1 MPETLV
7 VRPQHTLRQTAEVSG
22 VGYWSGR
29 PNRVELRP
37 SSVGSG
43 VVFVRDDL
51 PVPVRIP
58 ASVEYRVD
66 AATRTNLSVAGVGV
80 QMVEH
85 VLSALSGLNV
95 DCCEVHVTAEEL
107 PGLDGS
113 SRAFVDAI
121 DEVGLEELGAPVVP
135 LVVSRVIRLGD
146 DISWIEVGP
155 PQFPGLSVEYE
166 LDYGHV
172 AIGRQSMRVD
182 VTPDAYR
189 DQLSSARTFLPVE
202 EADRLQASGRGLS
215 VGHRDLLVFGPS
227 GPIGNTLRWDDEC
240 VRHKVL
246 DVVGDLSLV
255 GRPVYASVRACRSG
269 HKLNAE
275 MVARLIAEECGGI
288 NVSGVG
294 GAGQCQ

>member
-1 MPETLV
+1 
-7 VRPQHTLRQTAEVSG
+7 
-22 VGYWSGR
+22 GR

-43 VVFVRDDL
+43 IVFVRDDL
-51 PVPVRIP
+51 AVPVRIP
-58 ASVEYRVD
+58 ASVECRVD
-66 AATRTNLSVAGVGV
+66 AVTRTNLSVAGVGV

-85 VLSALSGLNV
+85 VLSALAGLNV

-135 LVVSRVIRLGD
+135 LVVSRVVRLGD
-146 DISWIEVGP
+146 DTSWVEVGP

-182 VTPDAYR
+182 VTPESYR
-189 DQLSSARTFLPVE
+189 EQLSSARTFLPVE
-202 EADRLQASGRGLS
+202 EADRLQATGRGLS

-227 GPIGNTLRWDDEC
+227 GPIGNTLRWDNEC

-255 GRPVYASVRACRSG
+255 GRPIYASVRACRSG

-275 MVARLIAEECGGI
+275 LAARLLADEYGSVGF
-288 NVSGVG
+288 SGVG
-294 GAGQCQ
+294 GGEQ